1 MAMVR
6 VQPIR
11 VDVRTDWFTGTP
23 REIVVDGLKVPV
35 VQVAA
40 IRREVSAF
48 SVTTGPRTVFEVV
61 TREARVS
68 LSFRH
73 RSRKWEIEAFESI
86 QGVRAA

>member
-48 SVTTGPRTVFEVV
+48 PVATGPRTVFEVI
-61 TREARVS
+61 TQEARVA

-86 QGVRAA
+86 RGKRAA

>member
-23 REIVVDGLKVPV
+23 REIVVDGLRVPV
-35 VQVAA
+35 TRIAA
-40 IRREVSAF
+40 VRREVSAF
-48 SVTTGPRTVFEVV
+48 PVSTGPRTVFEVV
-61 TREARVS
+61 TREARVA

-73 RSRKWEIEAFESI
+73 RSRKWEIEAYERAE
-86 QGVRAA
+86 GTRAA

>member
-23 REIVVDGLKVPV
+23 REIVVDGLRVPV
-35 VQVAA
+35 VKVSAV
-40 IRREVSAF
+40 RREVSAF
-48 SVTTGPRTVFEVV
+48 PVATGPRTVFEVV
-61 TREARVS
+61 TREARVA

-73 RSRKWEIEAFESI
+73 RARCWDIEAYERADAT
-86 QGVRAA
+86 RAA

>member
-35 VQVAA
+35 TKVAA

-48 SVTTGPRTVFEVV
+48 PVATGPRTVFEVE
-61 TREARVS
+61 TREARVA

-86 QGVRAA
+86 QGKRAA